1 MAGLSERAVVYQAK
15 ESDILSGREFYHKGR
30 IEYLP
35 TGYVA
40 AILCEFEGRKATKKC
55 VDQTRERVCWFRT
68 RKRPLG
74 NLAKPYTFERD
85 PE

>member
-40 AILCEFEGRKATKKC
+40 AIVCEFEGRKATKKC
-55 VDQTRERVCWFRT
+55 VDQARERVLVPNSKATIWKFGEAIYVRT
-68 RKRPLG
+68 G
-74 NLAKPYTFERD
+74 